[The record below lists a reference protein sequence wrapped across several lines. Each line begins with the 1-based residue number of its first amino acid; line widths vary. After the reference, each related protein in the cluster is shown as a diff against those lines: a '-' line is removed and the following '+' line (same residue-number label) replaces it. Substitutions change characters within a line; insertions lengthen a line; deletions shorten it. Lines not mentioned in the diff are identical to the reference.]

1 MNPIA
6 LDPAVRAAAAASLRN
21 PKPKGPALQKF
32 DAASL
37 MAMQFPDLDF
47 VLEGLLTKGLTLIA
61 GRPKV
66 GKSWLTLQVALHVA
80 RGTPLF
86 GEYAPRHAGR
96 VTYLALEE
104 PARRTQARLAR
115 FVTDPREPALQ
126 NLDFIY
132 RIKPIL
138 AGGAAELDQH
148 LAQNPSDLIVID
160 TLVACSQARGN
171 RDAFRA
177 DYAEVNVLRE
187 LAEKHG
193 AALLLVVHSRKAPSE
208 YHVDGVSGTSGVTAA
223 ADAIWS
229 LARKPEGAIL
239 ECAGR
244 DLEEM
249 ALALRFCSDD
259 AYGWHKTGSGD
270 AARTSEARQ
279 DILAAL
285 KDEGP
290 MKPVEIARQTGKNAA
305 TVRRL
310 LQEMVSAG
318 QVFRNQ
324 EGKYV
329 SP

>member
-1 MNPIA
+1 MNPIPI
-6 LDPAVRAAAAASLRN
+6 DPEVRAAMAASLRAE
-21 PKPKGPALQKF
+21 KAKGPALQKF

-37 MAMQFPDLDF
+37 MSMEFPELDF
-47 VLEGLLTKGLTLIA
+47 VLEGLLAKGLTLLA

-66 GKSWLTLQVALHVA
+66 GKSWLTLQIALHVA

-86 GEYAPRHAGR
+86 GQYAPRSAGR

-104 PARRTQARLAR
+104 PARRTRARLGK

-138 AGGAAELDQH
+138 AGGKAELDQH
-148 LAQNPSDLIVID
+148 LKMNPSDLVIVD
-160 TLVACSQARGN
+160 TLLACSQGRGN
-171 RDAFRA
+171 RDVFRA

-187 LAEKHG
+187 IAEKHG
-193 AALLLVVHSRKAPSE
+193 AALLLVVHSRKASSD
-208 YHVDGVSGTSGVTAA
+208 YHVDSVAGTSGVTAA

-229 LARKPEGAIL
+229 LMKKPEGAIL
-239 ECAGR
+239 ECTGR
-244 DLEEM
+244 EFEEH
-249 ALALRFCSDD
+249 ALALQFSADEV
-259 AYGWHKTGSGD
+259 YGWQKTGSGE
-270 AARTSEARQ
+270 AARTSEARM

-310 LQEMVSAG
+310 LMEMTSAG
-318 QVFRNQ
+318 QVFKNQ
-324 EGKYV
+324 DGKYV